1 MWFKNKCKFKKRC
14 EDWIVEDGPNIEF
27 NLIYLPTMEYLGRVA
42 EEEVIILRSV
52 SKRKPKVW
60 L

>member
-14 EDWIVEDGPNIEF
+14 EDSTEDGPNIEF